1 MEHKNE
7 GCTGMN
13 KTLSLVLTGILAL
26 CLLAG
31 IAGGTWAYFSDTET
45 SSNNQLISGTL
56 DLKTNDT
63 DGVTGS
69 LQATNMKPGDIVGPA
84 TIHLKNTGSLDG
96 STLSIAFNYTE
107 CDGTNPPAYP
117 VNKTADETAAVIEV
131 LTLSYGGSDLLGS
144 VSDSNSNGYKDVQD
158 LKNAS
163 LSGQSGIAAGATKD
177 FVITVKLKESA
188 GNDFQADG
196 IDMSITFTLN
206 Q

>member
-1 MEHKNE
+1 
-7 GCTGMN
+7 MN

>member
-1 MEHKNE
+1 
-7 GCTGMN
+7 MN

-31 IAGGTWAYFSDTET
+31 IAGGTWAYFSDTEA
-45 SSNNQLISGTL
+45 SSNNQLVSGTL
-56 DLKTNDT
+56 DLKTNDA
-63 DGVTGS
+63 DGVTRS
-69 LQATNMKPGDIVGPA
+69 LQATNMKPGDSVGPA

-144 VSDSNSNGYKDVQD
+144 VSDSNNNGYKDVQD

-163 LSGQSGIAAGATKD
+163 LSGLAGIAAGATKD
-177 FVITVKLKESA
+177 FIITVKLKESA